1 MATKYAK
8 IINEE
13 TKLCDVGLG
22 TNIPLYKSLGMIP
35 LDVEEAY
42 DGQWYLAGY
51 APVKPEPTLQETLE
65 ALEKKYNMPRV
76 IREGILSNPT
86 MYSEFNVNKAKDL
99 EDIAEAIRKANNG

>member
-1 MATKYAK
+1 MIKYAK

-22 TNIPLYKSLGMIP
+22 TNTNLYKSLGMKQ
-35 LDVEEAY
+35 LDVEQAY
-42 DGQWYLAGY
+42 DGQWYLSEYVPA
-51 APVKPEPTLQETLE
+51 KPEPTLQETLE
-65 ALEKKYNMPRV
+65 ELEEKYHMPRV
-76 IREGILSNPT
+76 VREGILGNPS